1 MSATVERIRPCTECG
16 RMTRPSTESAADHLG
31 TVVRGARNLCIT
43 CYYHHR
49 PSPAT
54 VAPRFTRL
62 AYDVVFAVVPD
73 ARHPQQSDCRTSC
86 CKNPFLCRTAYR
98 CACHT
103 EGDA

>member
-1 MSATVERIRPCTECG
+1 MTVVERIRPCSDCG
-16 RMTRPSTESAADHLG
+16 RMTRPSTERVEDHPG

-49 PSPAT
+49 PTPTT

-73 ARHPQQSDCRTSC
+73 ARYPQQSDCRTSC
-86 CKNPFLCRTAYR
+86 CRNPFLCRTGYR
-98 CACHT
+98 CACDG
-103 EGDA
+103 EEQ